1 MFLACAH
8 PTCQGEWD
16 IICAMPVPDSAYIG
30 IDVGGT
36 FLKGARIDPTGKVLA
51 RLHEPIRKASS
62 GELLGQLAGAVETLE
77 KAGPAVAI
85 GVGLPG
91 IVEMTRGRVRSAPNV
106 PALDGLKVGEEL
118 EARTGRAS
126 FAENDANAAALAEA
140 WLGAGRGAS
149 HVLYVT
155 LGTGVGGGLV
165 FDGRIWMGRNGYAGE
180 IGHIQVQPDGRP
192 CGCGSWGCLETIA
205 GVPGWT
211 RRAEELLASG
221 RSSTLA
227 GRSPLDPQ
235 VIVEAARGEDAV
247 ALEIVDGAAAAIG
260 VGVAAVLDLLNVD
273 RVVVG
278 GGVAAAGFFL
288 LERIAEET
296 RRRTF
301 PHVFADVT
309 FRLAELGSDAGVV
322 GAARVGMIGVGNG

>member
-1 MFLACAH
+1 MGHNFHMLAQSA
-8 PTCQGEWD
+8 
-16 IICAMPVPDSAYIG
+16 AYIG
-30 IDVGGT
+30 LDVGGT
-36 FLKGARIDPTGKVLA
+36 FLKGARIDGTGQVLA
-51 RLHEPIRKASS
+51 RVHEPIRKASPP
-62 GELLGQLAGAVETLE
+62 EILGQLASAVESLE
-77 KAGPAVAI
+77 KTAGPALAV

-91 IVEMTRGRVRSAPNV
+91 IVERTRGRVRSAPNV

-149 HVLYVT
+149 HILYVT

-180 IGHIQVQPDGRP
+180 IGHIQVEPEGRP

-205 GVPGWT
+205 GVPGWA
-211 RRAEELLASG
+211 RRAEALLASG
-221 RSSTLA
+221 RESTLA
-227 GRSPLDPQ
+227 GQSPLDPQ
-235 VIVEAARGEDAV
+235 VIVDAARGDDAV
-247 ALEIVDGAAAAIG
+247 ALEVVDGAARAIG

-278 GGVAAAGFFL
+278 GGVASAGFFL

-301 PHVFADVT
+301 PHIFADVT
-309 FRLAELGSDAGVV
+309 FRLAALGGDAGVV

>member
-1 MFLACAH
+1 
-8 PTCQGEWD
+8 
-16 IICAMPVPDSAYIG
+16 MPVTDGAYIG
-30 IDVGGT
+30 LDVGGT
-36 FLKGARIDPTGKVLA
+36 FLKGARIDATGKVLS
-51 RLHEPIRKASS
+51 RLHEPIRKATPA
-62 GELLGQLAGAVETLE
+62 EILGQLAGAVEALE
-77 KAGPAVAI
+77 KEGGPALAV

-91 IVEMTRGRVRSAPNV
+91 IVELTRGRVRTAPNV

-126 FAENDANAAALAEA
+126 FTENDANAAALAEA

-149 HVLYVT
+149 HVLFVT

-165 FDGRIWMGRNGYAGE
+165 FEGRIWMGRNGYAGE
-180 IGHIQVQPDGRP
+180 IGHIQVEPDGIP

-205 GVPGWT
+205 GVPGWA
-211 RRAEELLASG
+211 RRAQILIDSG
-221 RSSTLA
+221 RASTLA
-227 GRSPLDPQ
+227 AKSFLDPQ
-235 VIVEAARGEDAV
+235 VIVEAARGDDAV
-247 ALEIVDGAAAAIG
+247 ALEVVDGAARAIG

-273 RVVVG
+273 RVVIG
-278 GGVAAAGFFL
+278 GGIAAAGFFL

-322 GAARVGMIGVGNG
+322 GASRVGMIGVGNG

>member
-1 MFLACAH
+1 
-8 PTCQGEWD
+8 
-16 IICAMPVPDSAYIG
+16 MPAPDAAYLG
-30 IDVGGT
+30 LDVGGT
-36 FLKGARIDPTGKVLA
+36 FLKGARIDSSGKVLA
-51 RLHEPIRKASS
+51 RLHEPIRKASPP
-62 GELLGQLAGAVETLE
+62 ELLGQLAGAVEALE
-77 KAGPAVAI
+77 KGTGPAVAV

-180 IGHIQVQPDGRP
+180 IGHIQVDPTGHP

-205 GVPGWT
+205 GVPGWA
-211 RRAEELLASG
+211 RRAEALLAAG
-221 RSSTLA
+221 RPSTLD
-227 GRSPLDPQ
+227 GRTPIDPQ

-247 ALEIVDGAAAAIG
+247 ALEVVDGAARAIG

-322 GAARVGMIGVGNG
+322 GAARVGMIAVGNG

>member
-1 MFLACAH
+1 
-8 PTCQGEWD
+8 
-16 IICAMPVPDSAYIG
+16 MPAPDAAYIG

-36 FLKGARIDPTGKVLA
+36 FLKGARIDATGKVLA

-62 GELLGQLAGAVETLE
+62 AELLGQLAGAVETLE
-77 KAGPAVAI
+77 KGAGPAVAV

-91 IVEMTRGRVRSAPNV
+91 IVEMTKGRVRSAPNV

-140 WLGAGRGAS
+140 WLGAGRGAD

-180 IGHIQVQPDGRP
+180 IGHIQVEPDGIP

-211 RRAEELLASG
+211 RRARGA
-221 RSSTLA
+221 A
-227 GRSPLDPQ
+227 GLRARLDPRRPL
-235 VIVEAARGEDAV
+235 AARSAGDRRGRARRGRGRPGGRGRGGARGRGRRGRGPRPAERRPRGRRRRRGQRGLLPPRAHRRGDA
-247 ALEIVDGAAAAIG
+247 GAAPSPTSLPTSPSASPSS
-260 VGVAAVLDLLNVD
+260 D
-273 RVVVG
+273 R
-278 GGVAAAGFFL
+278 
-288 LERIAEET
+288 T
-296 RRRTF
+296 RASWAPR
-301 PHVFADVT
+301 
-309 FRLAELGSDAGVV
+309 GSG
-322 GAARVGMIGVGNG
+322 

>member
-1 MFLACAH
+1 
-8 PTCQGEWD
+8 
-16 IICAMPVPDSAYIG
+16 MPAADAAYIG
-30 IDVGGT
+30 LDVGGT
-36 FLKGARIDPTGKVLA
+36 FLKGARIDSGGKVLA
-51 RLHEPIRKASS
+51 RLHESIRKATTP
-62 GELLGQLAGAVETLE
+62 ELLAQLAGAVETLE
-77 KAGPAVAI
+77 AGVGPAVAVGI
-85 GVGLPG
+85 GLPG

-165 FDGRIWMGRNGYAGE
+165 FDGRIWIGRNGYAGE
-180 IGHIQVQPDGRP
+180 IGHIQVEPDGLP

-205 GVPGWT
+205 GVPGWA
-211 RRAEELLASG
+211 RRAEALLAGG
-221 RSSTLA
+221 RPSALA

-235 VIVEAARGEDAV
+235 VIVEAARGDDAV
-247 ALEIVDGAAAAIG
+247 ALEVVDGAARAVG
-260 VGVAAVLDLLNVD
+260 VGVAAVLDLLNID

-278 GGVAAAGFFL
+278 GGVASAGFFL
-288 LERIAEET
+288 LERITEET

-309 FRLAELGSDAGVV
+309 FRLAELGADAGVV

>member
-1 MFLACAH
+1 MTGAA
-8 PTCQGEWD
+8 
-16 IICAMPVPDSAYIG
+16 AYIG

-36 FLKGARIDPTGKVLA
+36 FLKGARIDPTGKVLS
-51 RLHEPIRKASS
+51 RLHEPIRKATPA
-62 GELLGQLAGAVETLE
+62 ELLSQLAGAVETLE
-77 KAGPAVAI
+77 KDGGPAMAV

-118 EARTGRAS
+118 EARTGRAA

-165 FDGRIWMGRNGYAGE
+165 FEGRIWMGRNGYAGE
-180 IGHIQVQPDGRP
+180 IGHIQVEPEGVP

-205 GVPGWT
+205 GIPGWT
-211 RRAEELLASG
+211 RRAEALLA
-221 RSSTLA
+221 A
-227 GRSPLDPQ
+227 GRESSLKGLSPLDPQ
-235 VIVEAARGEDAV
+235 VIVEAARGDDAV
-247 ALEIVDGAAAAIG
+247 ALEVVDGAARAVG

-278 GGVAAAGFFL
+278 GGVSNAGFFL

-296 RRRTF
+296 RKRTF

-309 FRLAELGSDAGVV
+309 FRLAELGADAGVV
-322 GAARVGMIGVGNG
+322 GAARVGIIGVGNG

>member
-1 MFLACAH
+1 
-8 PTCQGEWD
+8 
-16 IICAMPVPDSAYIG
+16 MPAPPDAAYVG

-36 FLKGARIDPTGKVLA
+36 FLKGARIDATGKVLA
-51 RLHEPIRKASS
+51 RLHEP
-62 GELLGQLAGAVETLE
+62 LETG
-77 KAGPAVAI
+77 AGPAVAV

-91 IVEMTRGRVRSAPNV
+91 IVEMTKGRVRSAPNV
-106 PALDGLKVGEEL
+106 PALDGLKVGDEL

-140 WLGAGRGAS
+140 WLGAGRGAH

-165 FDGRIWMGRNGYAGE
+165 FDGRIWIGRNGYAGE
-180 IGHIQVQPDGRP
+180 IGHLQVQPDGIP

-211 RRAEELLASG
+211 RRAEALLASG
-221 RSSTLA
+221 RASTLA

-247 ALEIVDGAAAAIG
+247 ALEVVDGAARAVG

-278 GGVAAAGFFL
+278 GGVASAGFFL

-301 PHVFADVT
+301 PHVFADVS

>member
-1 MFLACAH
+1 MA
-8 PTCQGEWD
+8 
-16 IICAMPVPDSAYIG
+16 DSDAAYIG
-30 IDVGGT
+30 LDVGGT
-36 FLKGARIDPTGKVLA
+36 FLKGARIDAGGRILT

-62 GELLGQLAGAVETLE
+62 KDILDQFASAVESLE
-77 KAGPAVAI
+77 AKGGPSVAV

-91 IVEMTRGRVRSAPNV
+91 IIEMTKGRVRGAPNV
-106 PALDGLKVGEEL
+106 PVIDGLKVGEEL

-126 FAENDANAAALAEA
+126 FVENDANAAALAEA
-140 WLGAGRGAS
+140 WLGAGRGGS
-149 HVLYVT
+149 YVLYVT

-180 IGHIQVQPDGRP
+180 IGHIQVDPNGVP

-205 GVPGWT
+205 GIPGWT
-211 RRAEELLASG
+211 RRAEALLAEG
-221 RSSTLA
+221 RPSMLI
-227 GRSPLDPQ
+227 GNSPLDPQ
-235 VIVEAARGEDAV
+235 AIVEAARGEDAV
-247 ALEIVDGAAAAIG
+247 ALEVVDGAARAVG

-278 GGVAAAGFFL
+278 GGVANAGFFL

-296 RRRTF
+296 RKRVF
-301 PHVFADVT
+301 PHVFADVS

-322 GAARVGMIGVGNG
+322 GAARVGMLGVGN

>member
-1 MFLACAH
+1 MLA
-8 PTCQGEWD
+8 
-16 IICAMPVPDSAYIG
+16 PDAAFIG

-36 FLKGARIDPTGKVLA
+36 FLKGARIDSSGKVLA

-62 GELLGQLAGAVETLE
+62 SELLGQLASAAETLE
-77 KAGPAVAI
+77 KGAGPAIAV

-91 IVEMTRGRVRSAPNV
+91 IVEMTKGRVRSAPNV
-106 PALDGLKVGEEL
+106 PALDGLKIGEEL

-180 IGHIQVQPDGRP
+180 IGHFQVDPQGVP

-205 GVPGWT
+205 GIPGWT
-211 RRAEELLASG
+211 RRAEALLATG
-221 RSSTLA
+221 RPSTLT

-235 VIVEAARGEDAV
+235 VIVEAARDEDAV
-247 ALEIVDGAAAAIG
+247 ALEVVDGAARAVG

-278 GGVAAAGFFL
+278 GGVANAGFFL

-322 GAARVGMIGVGNG
+322 GAARVAMIGVGSG

>member
-1 MFLACAH
+1 MSALGA
-8 PTCQGEWD
+8 
-16 IICAMPVPDSAYIG
+16 AYIG
-30 IDVGGT
+30 LDVGGT
-36 FLKGARIDPTGKVLA
+36 FLKGARIDADGTVLA
-51 RLHEPIRKASS
+51 RLHEPIRKGTSA
-62 GELLGQLAGAVETLE
+62 EILGQMAGAVESLE
-77 KAGPAVAI
+77 KGAGPCLAV
-85 GVGLPG
+85 GVGVPG

-106 PALDGLKVGEEL
+106 PALDGLKVAEEL
-118 EARTGRAS
+118 EARTGRAA

-140 WLGAGRGAS
+140 WLGAGRAAS

-180 IGHIQVQPDGRP
+180 IGHIQVEPDGHP

-205 GVPGWT
+205 GVPGWA
-211 RRAEELLASG
+211 RRAEALLAAG
-221 RSSTLA
+221 RSSSLI

-235 VIVEAARGEDAV
+235 VIVEAARGDDAV
-247 ALEIVDGAAAAIG
+247 ALEVVDGAARAIG
-260 VGVAAVLDLLNVD
+260 VGVAAVLDMLNVD

-288 LERIAEET
+288 LERITEEA

-309 FRLAELGSDAGVV
+309 FRLAELGADAGVV
-322 GAARVGMIGVGNG
+322 GASRVGMIGVGNG